1 MLLVTRSRGLFP
13 PPPRRCRRRRPLV
26 GHLFVVAEHLR
37 VPHPGGGLRRRK
49 TPLQR
54 TGVATEGCHFC
65 TVASFYPLFVK
76 FCTRPCVTCCCH
88 SMPPT
93 QTAKKCWPTFPTSV
107 RSFSPLNFPSSFL
120 RRRRRRHRCSIAAP
134 CCEGPETSEQ
144 LRGGT
149 TREGEKTWATHTIE
163 AGCERRHEYIAAVG
177 LQGRAGGFPL
187 SWQNNV
193 PLVAQKQ
200 RRRRRLPLIGR
211 GEQG

>member
-49 TPLQR
+49 APLQR

-93 QTAKKCWPTFPTSV
+93 QTAKKMLADVSDV
-107 RSFSPLNFPSSFL
+107 RPFFLSPQFSLLFF
-120 RRRRRRHRCSIAAP
+120 CDGDAAD
-134 CCEGPETSEQ
+134 TVAQS
-144 LRGGT
+144 L
-149 TREGEKTWATHTIE
+149 
-163 AGCERRHEYIAAVG
+163 
-177 LQGRAGGFPL
+177 
-187 SWQNNV
+187 
-193 PLVAQKQ
+193 PLVAKD
-200 RRRRRLPLIGR
+200 RRLPNS
-211 GEQG
+211 